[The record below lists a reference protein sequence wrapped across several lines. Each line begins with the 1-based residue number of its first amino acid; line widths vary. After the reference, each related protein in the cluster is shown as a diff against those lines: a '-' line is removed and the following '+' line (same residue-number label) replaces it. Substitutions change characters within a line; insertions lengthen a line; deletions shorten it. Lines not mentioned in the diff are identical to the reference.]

1 MGCLA
6 DPGSQAVID
15 LHCRIL
21 PGLDDGAGN
30 LSVSLQMAKVSAEPP
45 QHTAPPHLEDFFFS
59 R

>member
-6 DPGSQAVID
+6 DLGSQAVID
-15 LHCRIL
+15 LHCHIL

-30 LSVSLQMAKVSAEPP
+30 LSVSLQMAKAAAEPP
-45 QHTAPPHLEDFFFS
+45 HHTAPPHLFS